1 MEPKEL
7 YEKLYGAKMY
17 TNSYEQFR
25 KNYSSDEDISELH
38 RKLKQVKAYDGD
50 LASFKSDYFTPV
62 KKKGSG
68 QGSAFNWETGSVD
81 TSKLSSAPAPAQPA
95 AEKVTRDG
103 VEMDWNTGEVR
114 QSAFQKNTEKLKS
127 IEATLLS

>member
-25 KNYSSDEDISELH
+25 KDYSSDEDISELH

-62 KKKGSG
+62 KKKFLGKIPRSIG
-68 QGSAFNWETGSVD
+68 
-81 TSKLSSAPAPAQPA
+81 KLAQWIQANCRLLRHLPSL
-95 AEKVTRDG
+95 RQ
-103 VEMDWNTGEVR
+103 EVAR
-114 QSAFQKNTEKLKS
+114 HTN
-127 IEATLLS
+127 